1 MTRAYNYRILGLFL
15 FIIFSWGLSWPV
27 TKIGL
32 NYLSP
37 VWYTVYRLLV
47 GTATMM
53 LFVAYI
59 KKLSFPQKQD
69 WPIILVIGLLDISLY
84 ILLANIGLS
93 YLPPGHSSLLAYTTP
108 LWVMPIAILFFKES
122 GGLLRWLGFG
132 LGTSGLVILMSPWE
146 LDWSNHNVLFGS
158 SMLLLASLC
167 WAISML
173 CVRYMRWTK
182 PPLEL
187 IPWQLLVGTLPI
199 LLFALVKEPIIALP
213 TWNNTLVLSLIYS
226 GAIVTGISY
235 WSGVVINKA
244 LPTTVLS
251 LGFLLVPVCSLA
263 ISASFMHEIIQTPTM
278 IAMGLILTGLV
289 CVAANQHN

>member
-1 MTRAYNYRILGLFL
+1 MGRTYNYRILGLFL
-15 FIIFSWGLSWPV
+15 FIVFSWGLSWPV

-32 NYLSP
+32 TYVSP
-37 VWYTVYRLLV
+37 VWYTVYRLLI

-53 LFVAYI
+53 IFVGLL
-59 KKLSFPQKQD
+59 KKLSLPKKQD
-69 WPIILVIGLLDISLY
+69 WPIILVIGLLDISFY

-93 YLPPGHSSLLAYTTP
+93 YLPAGHSSLLAYTTP
-108 LWVMPIAILFFKES
+108 LWIMPIATLFFKEP

-132 LGTSGLVILMSPWE
+132 LGTSGLIILMSPWE
-146 LDWSNHNVLFGS
+146 LDWSNHQVIFGS
-158 SMLLLASLC
+158 FMLLLASLC

-199 LLFALVKEPIIALP
+199 LLFALVKEPIIVP
-213 TWNNTLVLSLIYS
+213 SWNSTLVLSLVYS

-244 LPTTVLS
+244 LPTTVVS
-251 LGFLLVPVCSLA
+251 LGFLLVPVFSLA
-263 ISASFMHEIIQTPTM
+263 VSASFMHEIIQVPTM
-278 IAMGLILTGLV
+278 IAMGLILLGLV
-289 CVAANQHN
+289 CVVIKQEN